1 MRIYKNIII
10 FFFCIACSICN
21 AQTII
26 AVLDFQAN
34 GISEPEAILLT
45 DRFRVELVS
54 TWQYTVIERGQME
67 ELLKEQGFQQSG
79 CTTPECAVEV
89 GNLLGAEQIIGGTIG
104 KIGNVFTVSVRMIE
118 ISSGEIVNVTAYD
131 HIGDIGGLLTTGMRN
146 TVQQLFEMKNNK
158 PTLVQ
163 TDTVTDIDGNV
174 YATVKIGNQVWMA
187 ENLEVTHYRNG
198 DTIPNLLPDLSDL
211 GEWADFIGSDFRN
224 YGLLYDWYM
233 VTDSRNIAPKGWH
246 VPSDAEW
253 QTLIDHLGGKR
264 TAGGRMKDTGTE
276 HWESP
281 NTGAT
286 NESRFMGLPA
296 GYVIEGGWP
305 GGEGHYAYFWSSTES
320 GSDKAL
326 TRVLA
331 YNYSSIARESS
342 SQTTRLSVR
351 CIKD

>member
-1 MRIYKNIII
+1 MKKRQIIGLLIII
-10 FFFCIACSICN
+10 FIVSNSFAQ
-21 AQTII
+21 QTI
-26 AVLDFQAN
+26 AVIGFEARGIPAN
-34 GISEPEAILLT
+34 EVATLT
-45 DRFRVELVS
+45 DRFRNELVKTS
-54 TWQYTVIERGQME
+54 KYIVTERGAME
-67 ELLKEQGFQQSG
+67 DVLNELGFQQSG
-79 CTTPECAVEV
+79 CVSTECAVEI
-89 GNLLGAEQIIGGTIG
+89 GKTLGAEQIIAGSIG
-104 KIGNVFTVSVRMIE
+104 KVGGVYSVSVRIIE
-118 ISSGEIVNVTAYD
+118 VESSIIIKGCDYD
-131 HIGDIGGLLTTGMRN
+131 HEGDIGGLLTAGMRN
-146 TVQQLFEMKNNK
+146 TVQQLFEMKSNK
-158 PTLVQ
+158 PTIVV
-163 TDTVTDIDGNV
+163 TDTVKDVDGNV